1 MQAAVTPERLAT
13 IPAES
18 QRLQLS
24 DRIKQRFLSEGFE
37 DGFFTPCKRFDQ
49 IPLGGYR
56 DFSGLAYLGFAE
68 KGIQPPGGWPDVK
81 PEDGY
86 YKTFMDVE
94 GKLIGPGSFGH
105 MGLAAYRLIVTRVFS
120 AKAATPKSCDTE
132 RPRESS
138 TY

>member
-1 MQAAVTPERLAT
+1 MKDTMDIQVDMGGCTDVPIDTVLVRT
-13 IPAES
+13 
-18 QRLQLS
+18 
-24 DRIKQRFLSEGFE
+24 KGVLSEGFE

-68 KGIQPPGGWPDVK
+68 KGIQPPGGWPAVA